1 MRPALVSNTCNWLRV
16 ESMFLYLTNL
26 CSLWSYWIIFRVSK
40 KEGES
45 QGVDSQLDL
54 VGNEMEGQP
63 GRVSYWEERIV

>member
-26 CSLWSYWIIFRVSK
+26 CSVWSYWIIFRVSK

-63 GRVSYWEERIV
+63 GRVSYWEGRIE

>member
-45 QGVDSQLDL
+45 QGVDCQLDL
-54 VGNEMEGQP
+54 VGNEMERQP
-63 GRVSYWEERIV
+63 GRVSYWEGRIE